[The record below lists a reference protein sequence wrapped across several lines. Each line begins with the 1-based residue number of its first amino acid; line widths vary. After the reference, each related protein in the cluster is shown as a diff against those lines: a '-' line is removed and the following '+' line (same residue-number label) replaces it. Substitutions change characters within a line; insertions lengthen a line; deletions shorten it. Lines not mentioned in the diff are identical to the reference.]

1 VGAINAVQEP
11 GQTAAMRQ
19 LYPVLSPETGLQRGG
34 RDRAEGRRNERIMG
48 TEIRVPKIA
57 GVLRLSVGR
66 WFKIVGDPVSIG
78 EPLVEIDT
86 YNMTHE
92 IRAPAT
98 GILSKIL
105 VKDGGS
111 VDPGTVLGTIDEV

>member
-1 VGAINAVQEP
+1 
-11 GQTAAMRQ
+11 
-19 LYPVLSPETGLQRGG
+19 
-34 RDRAEGRRNERIMG
+34 MG
-48 TEIRVPKIA
+48 IEIKVPKIA
-57 GVLRLSVGR
+57 GALRLSVGR
-66 WFKIVGDPVSIG
+66 WFKSVGDPVSIG
-78 EPLVEIDT
+78 EPVVEIDT

-111 VDPGTVLGTIDEV
+111 VESGTVLGAIDHV

>member
-1 VGAINAVQEP
+1 
-11 GQTAAMRQ
+11 
-19 LYPVLSPETGLQRGG
+19 
-34 RDRAEGRRNERIMG
+34 MG
-48 TEIRVPKIA
+48 TEIKVPKIA

-66 WFKIVGDPVSIG
+66 WFKSVGDPVSIG

-98 GILSKIL
+98 GVLAKIL
-105 VKDGGS
+105 VKDGGA
-111 VDPGTVLGTIDEV
+111 VEAGTVVCTIEQV

>member
-1 VGAINAVQEP
+1 
-11 GQTAAMRQ
+11 
-19 LYPVLSPETGLQRGG
+19 
-34 RDRAEGRRNERIMG
+34 MG
-48 TEIRVPKIA
+48 TEIKVPKIA

-66 WFKIVGDPVSIG
+66 WFKRVGDPVTID

-98 GILSKIL
+98 GVLAKIL

-111 VDPGTVLGTIDEV
+111 VEAGTVVGTIEQI

>member
-1 VGAINAVQEP
+1 VA
-11 GQTAAMRQ
+11 
-19 LYPVLSPETGLQRGG
+19 
-34 RDRAEGRRNERIMG
+34 

-57 GVLRLSVGR
+57 GVLILYVGR
-66 WFKIVGDPVSIG
+66 WFKSVGDPVTIG
-78 EPLVEIDT
+78 EPVVEIDT

-105 VKDGGS
+105 VRDGGY
-111 VDPGTVLGTIDEV
+111 VQPCTVLGMIDQV

>member
-1 VGAINAVQEP
+1 
-11 GQTAAMRQ
+11 
-19 LYPVLSPETGLQRGG
+19 
-34 RDRAEGRRNERIMG
+34 MG
-48 TEIRVPKIA
+48 TEIKVPKIA

-66 WFKIVGDPVSIG
+66 WFKSVGDPVSIG
-78 EPLVEIDT
+78 EPLGEIDT

-98 GILSKIL
+98 GVLGKIL

-111 VDPGTVLGTIDEV
+111 VEAGTVVGTIE